1 MKRRRRRVDH
11 DQYVQRLALAGG
23 LPAVVVSLALL
34 WTGDYSLKLSWT
46 LSLLVLLCWWLFALA
61 LRERVVRPLQTLANL
76 IAALREGDYSIRA
89 RGGRLDDALG
99 QAMHEVNAL
108 RDPLRDQRLG
118 ALEATALLR
127 RIMEEIDVAI
137 FAFDEHNA
145 LRLVNRAGERLVGQ
159 SAERLYGRQASDLG
173 LQAFLDGEPRRVVDS
188 FLPGGDR
195 TRPSGRVEIRRSIFR
210 QGGLRHQLVVVADLS
225 RALRDEERQAWQRLV
240 RVLGHEINNSLA
252 PIRSIVGSIQQLLRR
267 SPRPDDWLQDV
278 ERGLSIIGARSESL
292 GRFMTSYTRLARLPR
307 PRMAPVDVSEWVHR
321 VVDLEKR
328 ARVDVR
334 EGPAVSIQADADQL
348 EQLLINLVRN
358 AVEATM
364 ETKGDVRVE
373 WQRLEDALELRV
385 VDAGHGIAHSA
396 NLFVPFYTTKVD
408 GTGIGL
414 VLSRQIAEAHGGTL
428 TLQNRADTRGAEARL
443 VIPIAAPVAP
453 LGVVGNHSRS
463 STPVESG
470 SPPSPSTP

>member
-1 MKRRRRRVDH
+1 VNRARRPRRLDH

-23 LPAVVVSLALL
+23 LPAVIVSLAVL
-34 WTGDYSLKLSWT
+34 WTGGYSLKVQWT
-46 LSLLVLLCWWLFALA
+46 LSLLVVLSWWLFAIA

-99 QAMHEVNAL
+99 QAMFEVNAL

-127 RIMEEIDVAI
+127 RIMDEIDVAI
-137 FAFDEHNA
+137 FAFDEHGT

-159 SAERLYGRQASDLG
+159 SAERLAGRQASELG
-173 LQAFLDGEPRRVVDS
+173 LQGFLEGEPRRVVDA

-195 TRPSGRVEIRRSIFR
+195 ARPAGRVEIRRSTFR
-210 QGGLRHQLVVVADLS
+210 QGGLPHQLVVVSDLS

-267 SPRPDDWLQDV
+267 SPRPDDWLEDI
-278 ERGLSIIGARSESL
+278 ERGLSVIGARSESL
-292 GRFMTSYTRLARLPR
+292 SRFMTSYTRLARLPR
-307 PRMAPVDVSEWVHR
+307 PRMATVDVSPCVHR
-321 VVDLEKR
+321 VVELEKR
-328 ARVDVR
+328 VRVEVR
-334 EGPAVSIQADADQL
+334 EGPALRIQADSDQL
-348 EQLLINLVRN
+348 EQLLINLVGN
-358 AVEATM
+358 AVDATLETGGAVRM
-364 ETKGDVRVE
+364 EWLRTG
-373 WQRLEDALELRV
+373 DALDLRV
-385 VDAGHGIAHSA
+385 IDEGHGIAHSA
-396 NLFVPFYTTKVD
+396 NLFVPFYTTKAD

-428 TLQNRADTRGAEARL
+428 TLHNRVDARGAEARL
-443 VIPIAAPVAP
+443 VIPIGTAAPRSATRVAA
-453 LGVVGNHSRS
+453 
-463 STPVESG
+463 ESH
-470 SPPSPSTP
+470 PSPSKP

>member
-1 MKRRRRRVDH
+1 VKSRRRRIDH

-23 LPAVVVSLALL
+23 LPAVIVALTLL
-34 WTGDYSLKLSWT
+34 WTGDYSLKVALT
-46 LSLLVLLCWWLFALA
+46 LSLVVLLCWWLFAIV

-127 RIMEEIDVAI
+127 RIMDEIDVAI
-137 FAFDEHNA
+137 FAFDEQNA

-159 SAERLYGRQASDLG
+159 SAERLTGRQASDLG

-210 QGGLRHQLVVVADLS
+210 QGGLPHQLVVVSDLS

-278 ERGLSIIGARSESL
+278 ERGLSVIGARSESL

-307 PRMAPVDVSEWVHR
+307 PRIATVDVSEWVHR
-321 VVDLEKR
+321 VVELEKR

-334 EGPAVSIQADADQL
+334 EGPALTIQADADQL

-358 AVEATM
+358 AVDATT
-364 ETKGDVRVE
+364 ETGGGVRVE
-373 WQRLEDALELRV
+373 WQRTDDTLELRV
-385 VDAGHGIAHSA
+385 VDEGHGIAHSA
-396 NLFVPFYTTKVD
+396 NLFVPFYTTKAD

-428 TLQNRADTRGAEARL
+428 TLRNRAAADGAEARL
-443 VIPIAAPVAP
+443 VLPIAAPTLPSVAA
-453 LGVVGNHSRS
+453 GSQSVS
-463 STPVESG
+463 SA
-470 SPPSPSTP
+470 